1 MAPRA
6 FWKGYLKLSLV
17 SCPIALYP
25 ASTTSRRVSFHRIN
39 KTTGNRLTQ
48 QMVDPQLRGPAEQDG
63 TDRGR
68 DLGEGELHGESG
80 KEIAVPARVVPGT
93 HSALANESLRRDDES
108 GPGQIERQTGSP
120 SKHEMVAPVV
130 SGAVDKANI
139 GRGFEI
145 GKGQYIEV
153 TNEEIE
159 QIRLESTHT
168 IDIDS
173 FVPGAEVDKR
183 YLQTPYYI
191 APTDKIGQ
199 EPFAVI
205 REAIRVANMAALGR
219 VVLAGR
225 ERVILLEP
233 FERGLLGTTL
243 RYRYEVR
250 DPAPYFEAISGIQIP
265 DEMLN
270 IAQHIVR
277 TKSGHF
283 DPQKFEDRYETAL
296 LGLLRDKQAGRQ
308 IEPVEVPRPQT
319 VVNLMDA
326 LKKSLEAEEKVAPA
340 ERKSQRLAA
349 RKAKGG
355 RQLTGRPR
363 GRRGSS

>member
-25 ASTTSRRVSFHRIN
+25 ASTTSKRVAFHRIN
-39 KTTGNRLTQ
+39 KATGNRLTQ
-48 QMVDPQLRGPAEQDG
+48 QMVDPQLRGPAEQDS
-63 TDRGR
+63 TDRGQGP
-68 DLGEGELHGESG
+68 GEGEDRGESG
-80 KEIAVPARVVPGT
+80 KEVAMPAIVVEGARSAVAKEI
-93 HSALANESLRRDDES
+93 SRREHDS
-108 GPGQIERQTGSP
+108 GPGQIEPQTDSP
-120 SKHEMVAPVV
+120 SKHEMVARVI

-139 GRGFEI
+139 GREYEI
-145 GKGQYIEV
+145 GKGQYIKV

-168 IDIDS
+168 IEIDS
-173 FVPGAEVDKR
+173 FVPGIEVDRR

-191 APTDKIGQ
+191 SPTDKIGQ

-243 RYRYEVR
+243 RYCYEVR
-250 DPAPYFEAISGIQIP
+250 DPAPYFEAIAGIQIP
-265 DEMLN
+265 AEMLN

-283 DPQKFEDRYETAL
+283 DPLKFEDRYETAL

-308 IEPVEVPRPQT
+308 IEPIEAPRPQT

-326 LKKSLEAEEKVAPA
+326 LKKSLEAEAKVAPA
-340 ERKSQRLAA
+340 ERKSQGLAT
-349 RKAKGG
+349 RKAKGA
-355 RQLTGRPR
+355 RQLSGRSR